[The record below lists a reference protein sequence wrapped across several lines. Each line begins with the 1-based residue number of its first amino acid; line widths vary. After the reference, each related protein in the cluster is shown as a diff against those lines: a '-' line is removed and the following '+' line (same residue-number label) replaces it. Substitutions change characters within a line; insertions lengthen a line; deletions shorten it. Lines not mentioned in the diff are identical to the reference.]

1 MCLFYRAFDRERQ
14 EKQGHNYHQDDK
26 TNSPDPK
33 NERLHPLKKRR
44 DRFQK
49 YVQELP
55 FLGFYSGKYDL
66 NGVKEFLFLVL
77 AQEGVPFTIKR
88 NHNFICIERALLR
101 LHISV
106 FLMSPTFCRLDSVA
120 TSFSMP
126 KSVLKLK
133 GSFHMNG

>member
-1 MCLFYRAFDRERQ
+1 MIKQAALASSSPRRSKQASRQ
-14 EKQGHNYHQDDK
+14 AAAQEG
-26 TNSPDPK
+26 
-33 NERLHPLKKRR
+33 RVHPLKKRR

-66 NGVKEFLFLVL
+66 NRVKEFMFLVL

-88 NHNFICIERALLR
+88 NHNFICFERALLR